1 MCQNPSPSSSPN
13 PNASPSE
20 EEQSRDVKKQAQVQE
35 LARRLAD
42 GDAAARVQA
51 ARDIRKLARASA
63 KARSAFAVA
72 AVVQPLVSMLPSPD
86 PEARESA
93 LLALLNLAVRNERNK
108 DKIVKS
114 GAVPHLIE
122 LLRSENSS
130 LRELATAAVLTLS
143 ASPSNKPTITSSGAV
158 PLLVQILI
166 SGSIQGKV
174 DAVTA
179 LYNLSTCKESLNLAL
194 PVEAVKPLLTLLKD
208 SKKYSKFAEKA
219 AALLE
224 IISKTGEGASSISEF
239 DEGILTLVETIE
251 EGSLLSTEY
260 AVGVLLSLCR
270 SCWVKYRELILNE
283 GAIPGLLLLTVEGTD
298 KAQRRAREL
307 LDLLRDNSRPKR
319 VASENLETIV
329 YDIATRVDGPVK
341 AAETA
346 KRLLQDMVKRNM
358 ELSMTRLQ
366 HRAASCTPKAPMT

>member
-1 MCQNPSPSSSPN
+1 MEYISLKTFIHP
-13 PNASPSE
+13 
-20 EEQSRDVKKQAQVQE
+20 
-35 LARRLAD
+35 
-42 GDAAARVQA
+42 
-51 ARDIRKLARASA
+51 I
-63 KARSAFAVA
+63 F
-72 AVVQPLVSMLPSPD
+72 
-86 PEARESA
+86 
-93 LLALLNLAVRNERNK
+93 LLFRNK